1 MTTPATARP
10 GLARAGFVLGAL
22 FSICA
27 FTRVDA
33 QTASTGIVEGRVL
46 NVTSGSYLNNARITV
61 NGTTPIARCRLM
73 SPVMPF
79 TT

>member
-22 FSICA
+22 FSVFA

-33 QTASTGIVEGRVL
+33 VDQSAIDDFVDAHFSDEKTRAEAGAPPPPPE
-46 NVTSGSYLNNARITV
+46 
-61 NGTTPIARCRLM
+61 
-73 SPVMPF
+73 
-79 TT
+79 